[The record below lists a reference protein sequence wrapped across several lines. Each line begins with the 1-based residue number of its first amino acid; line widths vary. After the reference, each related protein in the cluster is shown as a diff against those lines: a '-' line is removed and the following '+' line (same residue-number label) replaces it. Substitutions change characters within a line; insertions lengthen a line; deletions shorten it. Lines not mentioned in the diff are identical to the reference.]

1 MAPGYPCACTRNL
14 PTHVCGDAE
23 RVSHVGRAR
32 GSGSRPEDLR
42 RHIGTAGPPDHPS
55 SGGLT
60 VPAPALGHTRTMEP
74 LAGDAR
80 IWEIRCPEGG
90 TAGSE
95 FARATLGAEVSSVL
109 VHAPPDSIDVEVR
122 GPDRTVVARS
132 AGLRAGAS

>member
-1 MAPGYPCACTRNL
+1 
-14 PTHVCGDAE
+14 
-23 RVSHVGRAR
+23 
-32 GSGSRPEDLR
+32 
-42 RHIGTAGPPDHPS
+42 
-55 SGGLT
+55 
-60 VPAPALGHTRTMEP
+60 MEP
-74 LAGDAR
+74 FAGDAR

-132 AGLRAGAS
+132 AGLRAGASTPMARLRIEGERIVREQFWPDEADLGSVVILPGGEAGELRSWWHADDHRSWRWQVAFIGGA